1 MEPFVPVFV
10 KIFYPFALLSV
21 GLFFMYADLDLGG
34 TVSILM
40 AANGKSAEIGP
51 VFSFT
56 LLATVVDAW
65 NSGALVIS
73 VLVFTA
79 SGLWPF
85 VKLTLLSWAWFAP
98 PSRLSRNR
106 RGRLLYLLDIF
117 GKYGFLDSWFLVLT
131 MNAFSM
137 EWKSIGTA
145 FMMVETNPLQ
155 AFYVFFVCTALS
167 LALGHVASEAH
178 VHACKNHHRL
188 SEGSEPVALAAAEL
202 FKEDTPRSFAR
213 TPTQQ
218 PRMHAAATSDL
229 AAAASPAPGPVQA
242 SAPPAQAAAPTAP
255 AVPAVGDASP
265 ARTMTEIDLGS
276 DGASSDSQGYS
287 SAGKDSEKSES
298 TKCMLP
304 LCLFAESR
312 LQHLS
317 ISSGLLVTLA
327 LVLASVTVTSFDFLI
342 SGIFTEF
349 IVGGE
354 VSKEY
359 SLTTLGV
366 RVSNSQQTA
375 NFALMC
381 LEIGY
386 ILLAVVLPVV
396 TTMALTVLWI
406 MPLQLKT
413 QENMIRWVYIMD
425 CWASFDVAVVVL
437 LCGVLQFGRLSDFLI
452 YKSDLSVPCTRIK
465 SLTRNECML
474 VEMSARPTVAILL
487 AAFVC
492 VVTIPKAALRLC
504 ASSIFKKFCYG
515 IRRECPK
522 AAR

>member
-1 MEPFVPVFV
+1 
-10 KIFYPFALLSV
+10 
-21 GLFFMYADLDLGG
+21 MY
-34 TVSILM
+34 S
-40 AANGKSAEIGP
+40 
-51 VFSFT
+51 
-56 LLATVVDAW
+56 
-65 NSGALVIS
+65 
-73 VLVFTA
+73 
-79 SGLWPF
+79 
-85 VKLTLLSWAWFAP
+85 
-98 PSRLSRNR
+98 
-106 RGRLLYLLDIF
+106 LDIF
-117 GKYGFLDSWFLVLT
+117 GKYGFLNSWFLVLT

-167 LALGHVASEAH
+167 LVLGHVASEAH

-188 SEGSEPVALAAAEL
+188 SEGSEPVALASAEL

-242 SAPPAQAAAPTAP
+242 SPRGRAAAAPPAAAPAPAAAPTAQ
-255 AVPAVGDASP
+255 AAPAVGDASP
-265 ARTMTEIDLGS
+265 AVTTTETDLGS
-276 DGASSDSQGYS
+276 DGTSSDSQGYS

-327 LVLASVTVTSFDFLI
+327 LVVASVTVTSFDFLI

-487 AAFVC
+487 AAFAC